1 MMNDM
6 YFVSGT
12 SALKPQD
19 AANFTVIRG
28 GKTTAVSARESM
40 RLIVASLNAPV
51 LGAREELGGI
61 FAFIVTS
68 FVVLAFWAF
77 ARGVF

>member
-1 MMNDM
+1 MTNDM

-28 GKTTAVSARESM
+28 GKASAVSAPENM
-40 RLIVASLNAPV
+40 RPIVTPMNAPV
-51 LGAREELGGI
+51 LGSREELGGMLAFI
-61 FAFIVTS
+61 FASV
-68 FVVLAFWAF
+68 VVLAFWAF
-77 ARGVF
+77 TRGVF